1 MDELSGRGA
10 VSARTV
16 LGMEVQL
23 RHQPSFSVAR
33 LSLSPSESIRAESG
47 AMMAMSPSVSIEA
60 KAEGGM
66 LKSLKRAALGG
77 ESFFITTMTAGPQ
90 GGWVDLAANLPGDLS
105 VVELAPGRPWL
116 LSKGSFLGAST
127 SVQLDT
133 KLQGMKMFAGGE
145 GAFLME
151 AEGQGPMVVS
161 AYGAI
166 DRFHLEAGYTVV
178 VDSAHFVACEM
189 SVQYNLRRAAERGL
203 IQSAKSG
210 EGLVFEFTGPGE
222 VMIQSRNPQGLIS
235 YLMANG
241 LGSRN

>member
-1 MDELSGRGA
+1 MD
-10 VSARTV
+10 
-16 LGMEVQL
+16 VQL

-33 LSLSPSESIRAESG
+33 CTLGADEPMRAESG
-47 AMMAMSPSVSIEA
+47 AMMAMSPTVQIEA

-66 LKSLKRAALGG
+66 FKSLKRAALGG
-77 ESFFITTMTAGPQ
+77 ESFFVTTLTAGGS

-105 VVELAPGRPWL
+105 VIQLADGQPWL
-116 LSKGSFLGAST
+116 LSKGSFLGAAP

-151 AEGQGPMVVS
+151 AAGQGPMVVS

-166 DRFHLEAGYTVV
+166 DRFHLEAGHTVL
-178 VDSAHFVACEM
+178 VDSGHFVAAEM
-189 SVQYNLRRAAERGL
+189 TVQYSLRRAADRGL

-210 EGLVFEFTGPGE
+210 EGFVFEFTGPGE
-222 VMIQSRNPQGLIS
+222 VLIQSRNPQGLIS
-235 YLMANG
+235 YLIANG
-241 LGSRN
+241 LGARN

>member
-1 MDELSGRGA
+1 MDL
-10 VSARTV
+10 
-16 LGMEVQL
+16 QL

-33 LSLSPSESIRAESG
+33 CVLAGGESIRAESG
-47 AMMAMSPSVSIEA
+47 AMMAMSPTVQIEA

-77 ESFFITTMTAGPQ
+77 ESFFVTTMTAGPS

-105 VVELAPGRPWL
+105 VIQLVDGQPWL
-116 LSKGSFLGAST
+116 LSKGSFLGASA

-133 KLQGMKMFAGGE
+133 KMQGMKMFAGGE

-151 AEGQGPMVVS
+151 AVGSGSMVVS
-161 AYGAI
+161 SYGAI
-166 DRFHLEAGYTVV
+166 DRFRLDAGHTVV
-178 VDSAHFVACEM
+178 VDSGHFVAAEM
-189 SVQYNLRRAAERGL
+189 TVQYNLRRASERGL

-210 EGLVFEFTGPGE
+210 EGFVFEFTGPGE
-222 VMIQSRNPQGLIS
+222 VLIQSRNPQGLIS

-241 LGSRN
+241 LGARN